1 MRNGFHDKAIKD
13 LDFIDKQIVYYETKF
28 FESRDDLRES
38 YTVMPKTL
46 HCLNSFYQTMIETL
60 ERKRR
65 RIIVEELD
73 LYD

>member
-28 FESRDDLRES
+28 FETRDDLRES
-38 YTVMPKTL
+38 YTVMPNAL
-46 HCLNSFYQTMIETL
+46 HYLNSFYQTMIETL

>member
-28 FESRDDLRES
+28 FETRDDLRES
-38 YTVMPKTL
+38 YTVMPKSL
-46 HCLNSFYQTMIETL
+46 HCLHSFYQTMIETL

>member
-13 LDFIDKQIVYYETKF
+13 LDFIDKQIVYYENKF
-28 FESRDDLRES
+28 F
-38 YTVMPKTL
+38 
-46 HCLNSFYQTMIETL
+46 ETL